1 MGGGHLLFVF
11 KGSGKIK
18 AAFKTGRVGD
28 GGDGKLCVF
37 QKHTG
42 LTNAEICKIFLWRL
56 SQHLAEGPMEMTA
69 ADPGIVSDFFYGNRV
84 GEVAV
89 DIIRGLMNIN
99 FIAIRRG
106 TCGMIMD
113 KQGQGA
119 V

>member
-1 MGGGHLLFVF
+1 
-11 KGSGKIK
+11 
-18 AAFKTGRVGD
+18 
-28 GGDGKLCVF
+28 
-37 QKHTG
+37 
-42 LTNAEICKIFLWRL
+42 
-56 SQHLAEGPMEMTA
+56 MEMTA
-69 ADPGIVSDFFYGNRV
+69 ADPGIGSDFFYGNRV